1 MQEQLKFDGVT
12 FQHANPHS
20 GHESV
25 LVRLSGDVTEQTACI
40 LFDSGTDVDVD
51 GLLGDDEYLTA
62 IVLTHAHLDHYATL
76 GTNLRDAAP
85 VYTSEPTAA
94 ILDTVLTEAATNY
107 DISNVDAVVDA
118 LEPISD
124 WTTVLGDIELRP
136 VPAGHTPGAAGF
148 LLRFD
153 DGGEP
158 RTMLATGDWTQRS
171 AAGFPGLPT
180 TLSPDAV
187 FLTGA
192 TNEEFESEL
201 TAAVE
206 TILDRVQAGSTVL
219 VTASGLAGVHI
230 AALLAELD
238 TIEIDPPSVSIT
250 GHAAKLYETLGY
262 DFPTV
267 TSVPTFDDPDAI
279 LEPGAVTIAGPEVPV
294 EGSAAKFYDCVQ
306 DDPGATLVQ
315 LTSGS
320 VSPVE
325 SAGCTVDHFQYSNHP
340 PEAAVDDLVEDLAP
354 RQLVMMH
361 QSGPALSRYKD
372 RYDSFVWAT
381 TDRDE
386 YTIYEDGT
394 WVAPPWV
401 KDRVARRL
409 RSQQYGNGSSLGSYI
424 DTEGAQPD
432 VERGKI
438 SLEAEGLDVSALRTR
453 FQQSSPELSKS
464 ESATQ
469 NTDFQVEGG
478 DSDILEHVDEI
489 ESRLSRLEE
498 ALTDRDDAGYRT
510 HQVRVVDA
518 GDGDL
523 FLRLSNPDDVAQRL
537 SHGDTVTIRLQN
549 TPD

>member
-1 MQEQLKFDGVT
+1 MEVT

-25 LVRLSGDVTEQTACI
+25 LIRLSGDVTEQTACI

-76 GTNLRDAAP
+76 GTNLRDGAP

-124 WTTVLGDIELRP
+124 WTTVLGDVELRP

-148 LLRFD
+148 LIRFD
-153 DGGEP
+153 DGGET
-158 RTMLATGDWTQRS
+158 RTMLVTGDWTQRS

-192 TNEEFESEL
+192 TNEEFEGEL

-206 TILDRVQAGSTVL
+206 TILERVQAGSTVL

-230 AALLAELD
+230 AALLAKLD
-238 TIEIDPPSVSIT
+238 TNDIDPPSVSIT

-262 DFPTV
+262 DYSTV

-279 LEPGAVTIAGPEVPV
+279 LEPGTVTIAGPEVPV

-325 SAGCTVDHFQYSNHP
+325 SAGCTVDRFQYSNHP

-354 RQLVMMH
+354 RQVVMMH

-381 TDRDE
+381 TDWDE
-386 YTIYEDGT
+386 YKIYEDGT

-401 KDRVARRL
+401 NDRVARRL
-409 RSQQYGNGSSLGSYI
+409 RSQQYGNGSSLGSFI
-424 DTEGAQPD
+424 DTEGVLSD
-432 VERGKI
+432 VERNEV
-438 SLEAEGLDVSALRTR
+438 SLEAEGLDASAFRTWS
-453 FQQSSPELSKS
+453 QQSTPYPPKL
-464 ESATQ
+464 ESSTQ
-469 NTDFQVEGG
+469 NTEPEFEDTDTSISKHFE
-478 DSDILEHVDEI
+478 EI
-489 ESRLSRLEE
+489 ESRLSRVEQS
-498 ALTDRDDAGYRT
+498 LTDKEKADSST
-510 HQVRVVDA
+510 HEVQIVDA
-518 GDGDL
+518 GDGTL
-523 FLRLSNPDDVAQRL
+523 LLRLLNPDAITRNL
-537 SHGDTVTIRLQN
+537 THGEMIKIRVVDTS
-549 TPD
+549 D

>member
-1 MQEQLKFDGVT
+1 MEVT

-25 LVRLSGDVTEQTACI
+25 LVRLSGDVTDQTACI

-51 GLLGDDEYLTA
+51 GLLEDDEYLTA

-76 GTNLRDAAP
+76 GTNLRDGAP

-148 LLRFD
+148 PLRFD
-153 DGGEP
+153 DGGEH
-158 RTMLATGDWTQRS
+158 RTMLVTGDWTQRS
-171 AAGFPGLPT
+171 AAGFSGLPT

-206 TILDRVQAGSTVL
+206 TILERVRAGSTVL

-238 TIEIDPPSVSIT
+238 TIDIDPPSVSIT

-262 DFPTV
+262 DYSTV
-267 TSVPTFDDPDAI
+267 TSVPTFDDADVI

-325 SAGCTVDHFQYSNHP
+325 SAGCTVDCFQYSNHP

-354 RQLVMMH
+354 RQVVMMH
-361 QSGPALSRYKD
+361 QSGAALSRYKD

-386 YTIYEDGT
+386 YRIYEDGT

-401 KDRVARRL
+401 NDRVARRL
-409 RSQQYGNGSSLGSYI
+409 RSQQYGNGSSLGSFI
-424 DTEGAQPD
+424 DSERSLAN
-432 VERGKI
+432 VEQSEI
-438 SLEAEGLDVSALRTR
+438 SLEAEGLDVSSLRTQFR
-453 FQQSSPELSKS
+453 QSAPELSKS
-464 ESATQ
+464 KSASQ
-469 NTDFQVEGG
+469 YTDSPVEGE
-478 DSDILEHVDEI
+478 DTDILEHVDEI
-489 ESRLSRLEE
+489 KSRLSRVEE
-498 ALTDRDDAGYRT
+498 ALTDRDDAGYGT

-518 GDGDL
+518 GDGCL
-523 FLRLSNPDDVAQRL
+523 FLRLCNTDDVDQSL
-537 SHGDTVTIRLQN
+537 THGDTVTIRLQN

>member
-1 MQEQLKFDGVT
+1 MEVS
-12 FQHANPHS
+12 FQHANPYS

-25 LVRLSGDVTEQTACI
+25 LVRLSGGVTDQTACI
-40 LFDSGTDVDVD
+40 LFDSGTDVDID
-51 GLLGDDEYLTA
+51 GLLEDDEYLTA

-76 GTNLRDAAP
+76 GTNLRDGAP

-124 WTTVLGDIELRP
+124 WTTVLGDIEIRP

-148 LLRFD
+148 LIRFD
-153 DGGEP
+153 DGGET

-171 AAGFPGLPT
+171 AAGFSGLPT

-192 TNEEFESEL
+192 TNEEFESDL

-206 TILDRVQAGSTVL
+206 TILERVQAGSTVL

-238 TIEIDPPSVSIT
+238 TVDIDPPSLSIT

-262 DFPTV
+262 DHPTV

-354 RQLVMMH
+354 RQVVIMH

-386 YTIYEDGT
+386 YKIYEDGT

-401 KDRVARRL
+401 NDRVARRL
-409 RSQQYGNGSSLGSYI
+409 RSQQYGNGSSLGSFI
-424 DTEGAQPD
+424 ASEGALPD
-432 VERGKI
+432 VERSEI
-438 SLEAEGLDVSALRTR
+438 SLEAEGLDVSSLRTQFR
-453 FQQSSPELSKS
+453 QSAPELSKS
-464 ESATQ
+464 KSATQ
-469 NTDFQVEGG
+469 YSDSPVEGEN
-478 DSDILEHVDEI
+478 SDDIEHVNEI
-489 ESRLSRLEE
+489 ESRLSRLEA
-498 ALTDRDDAGYRT
+498 ALTDRDDPGSKT

-518 GDGDL
+518 GDGSL
-523 FLRLSNPDDVAQRL
+523 FLRLCNPDDVDQSL
-537 SHGDTVTIRLQN
+537 NHGDTVTIRLQN

>member
-1 MQEQLKFDGVT
+1 MEVT

-25 LVRLSGDVTEQTACI
+25 LVRLSGGVTEQTACI
-40 LFDSGTDVDVD
+40 LFDSGTGVDVD

-107 DISNVDAVVDA
+107 DISNVDAVGDA

-153 DGGEP
+153 DGGET

-192 TNEEFESEL
+192 TNEEFEDEL
-201 TAAVE
+201 TTAVE

-238 TIEIDPPSVSIT
+238 TVDIDPPAVSIT

-262 DFPTV
+262 DYSTV
-267 TSVPTFDDPDAI
+267 TSVPTFGDPDSI
-279 LEPGAVTIAGPEVPV
+279 LDPGAVTIAGPEVPV
-294 EGSAAKFYDCVQ
+294 EGSAAKFFNRIQ
-306 DDPGATLVQ
+306 DDPGATLIQ

-320 VSPVE
+320 VSTVE
-325 SAGCTVDHFQYSNHP
+325 SAGCTVDSFQYSNHP
-340 PEAAVDDLVEDLAP
+340 PESAVDNIVEDLAP
-354 RQLVMMH
+354 RQVVMMH

-386 YTIYEDGT
+386 YRIYEDGT

-401 KDRVARRL
+401 NDRVARRL
-409 RSQQYGNGSSLGSYI
+409 RSQQYGNGSSLGSFI
-424 DTEGAQPD
+424 DSEGTLPD
-432 VERGKI
+432 VELGEI
-438 SLEAEGLDVSALRTR
+438 NLEAEGLDVGTLKTR
-453 FQQSSPELSKS
+453 FQQSAPGLSKS
-464 ESATQ
+464 RSATQ
-469 NTDFQVEGG
+469 HTDSQFEGEET
-478 DSDILEHVDEI
+478 DILEDVDEI
-489 ESRLSRLEE
+489 ESRLSRLEGT
-498 ALTDRDDAGYRT
+498 LTDREGADYGT

-523 FLRLSNPDDVAQRL
+523 FLRFCNPDTVTQSL
-537 SHGDTVTIRLQN
+537 THGDTVMIRIGN